1 MSELSKALQ
10 GFKPRPEKK
19 HFVNI
24 EGKEYQVRL
33 KKKLEIMKPGEENY
47 MIRPAKFGPEIL
59 LRPTQKRKHRYSVLK
74 PATKGYVFEDG
85 DIHWPNAVVEGGE
98 TWQIEYE

>member
-24 EGKEYQVRL
+24 EGKEYQVSL

>member
-24 EGKEYQVRL
+24 EGKQYQVSL
-33 KKKLEIMKPGEENY
+33 KKKLEVMHTGEENY
-47 MIRPAKFGPEIL
+47 MIKPAKFGPQIL
-59 LRPTQKRKHRYSVLK
+59 LKPKPKKKQRYSVLTSA
-74 PATKGYVFEDG
+74 PKGYVFEDD
-85 DIHWPNAVVEGGE
+85 DIHWPNDVKDNGE
-98 TWQIEYE
+98 TWLIEYE